1 MAYIVWLAKMNE
13 QTTRSIWTT
22 RELAEAA
29 EQAGKPVTQEY
40 IRQLCK
46 RGVIPAM
53 KPSRDWLIMEADAR
67 AWLER
72 WLADGH

>member
-1 MAYIVWLAKMNE
+1 MARIVWLDKMNE

-29 EQAGKPVTQEY
+29 GEAGRPVTQEY

-53 KPSRDWLIMEADAR
+53 KPSRDWLIIDADAR
-67 AWLER
+67 AWLAR
-72 WLADGH
+72 WLVGGN